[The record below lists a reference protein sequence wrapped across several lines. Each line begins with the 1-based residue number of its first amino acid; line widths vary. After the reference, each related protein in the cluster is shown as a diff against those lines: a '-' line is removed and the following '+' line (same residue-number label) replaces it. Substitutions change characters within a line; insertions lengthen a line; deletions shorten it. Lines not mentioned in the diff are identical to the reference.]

1 MQSYRL
7 IYEVQEETVDVLAFV
22 HAARDLAAWW
32 EREQTLRKGDS
43 AESDEGG

>member
-1 MQSYRL
+1 VQSFRL

-32 EREQTLRKGDS
+32 ERERVLHEGDS
-43 AESDEGG
+43 AESDESR